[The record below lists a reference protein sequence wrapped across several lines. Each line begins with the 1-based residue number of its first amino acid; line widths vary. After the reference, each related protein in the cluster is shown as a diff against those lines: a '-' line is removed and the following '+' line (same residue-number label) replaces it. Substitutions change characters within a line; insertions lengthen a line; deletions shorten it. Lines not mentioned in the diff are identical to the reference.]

1 MKDWLLKL
9 NKLDTYNIENEW
21 NNEAFRFI
29 SISFIILQ
37 IWANSNQ

>member
-21 NNEAFRFI
+21 NNEVI

-37 IWANSNQ
+37 IWTNSNQ